1 MKNLKLILLYLTGW
15 LYQFSLMIYLIIR
28 NTKGLEALCLK
39 RLSVF
44 DIGNDSIFS
53 YYFWSFVIFMI
64 CFILFYIKMEPYL
77 SNCSIAVINVL
88 VYIGIR
94 IYMSQYPTYNILTP
108 AKTSLF
114 IILATVTYTLVVSLK
129 ALKRNATT

>member
-15 LYQFSLMIYLIIR
+15 LYQLSLMIYLMIR
-28 NTKGLEALCLK
+28 NTKGLEALALK

-44 DIGNDSIFS
+44 DIGNDSIFL

-64 CFILFYIKMEPYL
+64 CFILFYIKMDPYL

-108 AKTSLF
+108 AKISLF

>member
-1 MKNLKLILLYLTGW
+1 M
-15 LYQFSLMIYLIIR
+15 
-28 NTKGLEALCLK
+28 
-39 RLSVF
+39 
-44 DIGNDSIFS
+44 D
-53 YYFWSFVIFMI
+53 
-64 CFILFYIKMEPYL
+64 PYL

-108 AKTSLF
+108 AKISLF